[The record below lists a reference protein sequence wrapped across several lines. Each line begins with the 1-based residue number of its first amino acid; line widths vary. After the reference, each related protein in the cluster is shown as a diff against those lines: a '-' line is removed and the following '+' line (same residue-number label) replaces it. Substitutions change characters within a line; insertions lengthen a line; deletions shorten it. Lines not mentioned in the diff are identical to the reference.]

1 MCRTVPRTRVD
12 ACGSLGQW
20 GAGANGRHSEHL
32 ARFIDRYLNWLG
44 QAAALVHTMCRICA
58 NGCMRLLMLSSEW
71 PLCWDALY
79 PVFPSPPL
87 PLLPSKQKKLKSQ
100 LTPRNLLWPSSG
112 SIFWDTGVANRELIQ
127 VGTEKHVAPDTHIV
141 SVFPSRKNQLA
152 RSYSIPMYYFIIYTH
167 IIYSVRTW
175 IRGGAFGE
183 QFKHPQTEPLLL
195 AFFFSFA
202 SPPGRSKSVAF
213 LSIVSSKFSSPSHL
227 LRILTTTLWG
237 CRFSSGVS
245 KTKQLTWY
253 FGAPEQTT
261 LIRLPLGFHHTFKV
275 VSKLV

>member
-1 MCRTVPRTRVD
+1 MCRTVPHALGWMPAVPSVSGAQVPTGD
-12 ACGSLGQW
+12 ILSTWPDSLTDTLIDLAKQLLWCTPCAGSVQMVAWDFWCSQVSG
-20 GAGANGRHSEHL
+20 HCVEMPC
-32 ARFIDRYLNWLG
+32 IRYSL
-44 QAAALVHTMCRICA
+44 
-58 NGCMRLLMLSSEW
+58 
-71 PLCWDALY
+71 
-79 PVFPSPPL
+79 PL

-127 VGTEKHVAPDTHIV
+127 VGTEKHVAPDTHMV

-195 AFFFSFA
+195 AFS
-202 SPPGRSKSVAF
+202 
-213 LSIVSSKFSSPSHL
+213 
-227 LRILTTTLWG
+227 
-237 CRFSSGVS
+237 
-245 KTKQLTWY
+245 
-253 FGAPEQTT
+253 
-261 LIRLPLGFHHTFKV
+261 
-275 VSKLV
+275 LVCFTSWQE